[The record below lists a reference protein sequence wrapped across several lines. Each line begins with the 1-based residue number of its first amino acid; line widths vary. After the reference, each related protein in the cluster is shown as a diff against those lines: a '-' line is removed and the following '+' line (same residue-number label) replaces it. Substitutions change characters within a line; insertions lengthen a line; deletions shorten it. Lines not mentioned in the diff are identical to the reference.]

1 MISFQDFL
9 KELGFDLNKYSV
21 FKSADDFEIIK
32 QLRIRER
39 VFNKI
44 RGFTVEDKNYF
55 MAYVVGDKL
64 SHLDGEPKEVID
76 KIASTHEFKKAIE
89 ALVKLSFYELRRHYC
104 SCFDNP
110 IIDDDTVVFSSD
122 SIEMKDVYSGCLPF
136 MMSYSDVVKPLSR
149 YSLEGFV
156 FGCALKGA
164 GEGRPVMLTQ
174 QEIEEMDEE
183 DNNKL
188 F

>member
-1 MISFQDFL
+1 
-9 KELGFDLNKYSV
+9 
-21 FKSADDFEIIK
+21 
-32 QLRIRER
+32 
-39 VFNKI
+39 
-44 RGFTVEDKNYF
+44 
-55 MAYVVGDKL
+55 
-64 SHLDGEPKEVID
+64 
-76 KIASTHEFKKAIE
+76 
-89 ALVKLSFYELRRHYC
+89 
-104 SCFDNP
+104 
-110 IIDDDTVVFSSD
+110 
-122 SIEMKDVYSGCLPF
+122 MKDVYSGCLPF